1 MKSVSCVTK
10 KKTSLKKKIYIY
22 ESEDSI
28 EIKKR
33 MILCMQQTSELFF
46 NLLRVRV
53 RLRAGVRVGVH

>member
-1 MKSVSCVTK
+1 LRYKEENIFK
-10 KKTSLKKKIYIY
+10 EKNNKID

-28 EIKKR
+28 EIEKR